1 MARRHRSRLPC
12 SIPPLPSSG
21 LQPGF
26 TLVERMVVIAIVGV
40 LISLL
45 LPGVQA
51 ARESARRTHCAN
63 NLHQIGL
70 AFHIFHDA
78 RKRFPP
84 GCTRSVHPTRNSWC
98 TYLLAALGEQ
108 ALYDKYDFS
117 RKFSVAPNLDIT
129 KRPLT
134 IQQCPSAEE
143 HRCPGPSHPNVA
155 QGDYSGIFGG
165 WYSGLVGDDF
175 ERGVLRGA
183 YTASADVGVKI
194 KEITD
199 GLKNTIV
206 IVESAAGQDPDA
218 FRMAWADGYQ
228 GFSQNGFIN
237 MNRVHEIYSDHAG
250 GAQILFIDSS
260 VHFMHETT
268 PNLLIQKLC
277 TRAAGELVTAN
288 DLESYR

>member
-1 MARRHRSRLPC
+1 MARPCCFRLPRSISPLRSSRLRPA
-12 SIPPLPSSG
+12 
-21 LQPGF
+21 F
-26 TLVERMVVIAIVGV
+26 TLVELLVVIAIVGV

-45 LPGVQA
+45 LPSVQS
-51 ARESARRTHCAN
+51 AREAARRTHCAN

-70 AFHIFHDA
+70 AFHLFHDA

-84 GCTRSVHPTRNSWC
+84 GCTRSLHPTRNSWC

-108 ALYDKYDFS
+108 ALYDQYDFS
-117 RKFSVAPNLDIT
+117 RKFSVAPNLNIT

-143 HRCPGPSHPNVA
+143 HLFPGPANPNVA
-155 QGDYSGIFGG
+155 QGDYTGIFGG
-165 WYSGLVGDDF
+165 WYPGLAGQDF

-183 YTASADVGVKI
+183 YTASAEVGVRI

-199 GLKNTIV
+199 GLKNTMV

-228 GFSQNGFIN
+228 GFNQNGFIN
-237 MNRVHEIYSDHAG
+237 MNRVHEIYSDHPG

-268 PNLLIQKLC
+268 PNLLIQTLC

-288 DLESYR
+288 ELESYR